1 MPGETLE
8 VNIAVDTRGF
18 GLDVSFSVPP
28 GITILFGPSGAG
40 KSTTLAAIA
49 GLVKP
54 SRGRIT
60 LGGETWFDSAKH
72 VDVAVHRRGVAF
84 VFQSLALFP
93 HLSALDNVSYGISRK
108 IPRADRK
115 KRALEML
122 DRMRVPHLAAR
133 RPRTFSGGEAQRV
146 ALARALAMSPRIVLL
161 DEAFSAMDRDL
172 RAGLLQDV
180 RAYVEEVYLPVIQVT
195 HHRMEARAMGDRIV
209 LMEAGKVKAAGT
221 IRELLPESIVGRG
234 GFEQLDR
241 TPIPE
246 LDRGGSR

>member
-1 MPGETLE
+1 MPGESLE
-8 VNIAVDTRGF
+8 VNIAIEERGF
-18 GLDVSFSVPP
+18 LLDVSFTVPP

-54 SRGRIT
+54 SRGQIT
-60 LGGETWFDSAKH
+60 LGGEPWFDAAKKIEVPPH
-72 VDVAVHRRGVAF
+72 KRGVAF

-93 HLSALDNVSYGISRK
+93 HLTALDNVSYGISRK
-108 IPRADRK
+108 IARADRK
-115 KRALEML
+115 KRASEML
-122 DRMRVPHLAAR
+122 ERMRVGHLASR
-133 RPRTFSGGEAQRV
+133 KPRTFSGGEAQRV
-146 ALARALAMSPRIVLL
+146 ALARALAMSPRVVLL
-161 DEAFSAMDRDL
+161 DEAFSAMDREL

-209 LMEAGKVKAAGT
+209 LLEGGRVKAAGT

-234 GFEQLDR
+234 SFEQLDR